1 MVWYSNAIWIPD
13 SPTIWIPKK
22 WAASCFLLYG
32 SNIQTVGLAH
42 KSTIWIPNVQYSNVS
57 GIQMVS
63 IQILTIHHLTK
74 RCRMWFFRGVLMVPD
89 PPEHWLG
96 TNVTWQDPTP
106 LTSRPAQRVVKV
118 KSLGRKAWRLLRYC
132 APNLMWVSLQNLRG
146 KTWKRYSGDPKTDHS
161 KTGIIC
167 KPDILEVSFQMV
179 GFQMVGTI
187 AIS

>member
-1 MVWYSNAIWIPD
+1 MGLCLCMNE
-13 SPTIWIPKK
+13 
-22 WAASCFLLYG
+22 LG
-32 SNIQTVGLAH
+32 IQLVGL
-42 KSTIWIPNVQYSNVS
+42 VQRTYNINWPFEYQTFS
-57 GIQMVS
+57 IQMVS
-63 IQILTIHHLTK
+63 IQILTINHLTK
-74 RCRMWFFRGVLMVPD
+74 RCRMWFFRGVLMVPYSPD
-89 PPEHWLG
+89 HWLG
-96 TNVTWQDPTP
+96 TTVTWQDPTP